1 MSQGTWF
8 IYGSRLMRFQADDD
22 EGVVL
27 YVESASVKKTY

>member
-8 IYGSRLMRFQADDD
+8 IYGSRLMRFQAKVC

-27 YVESASVKKTY
+27 YVEQALAKKTY